1 MSMSVRNWNVLGC
14 RKEDVENLIRE
25 GYSPL
30 LAGVLCSK
38 GFTTPE
44 LAREF
49 LNCGYDSFLDPF
61 LLKDMEKAVSRIN
74 AAIEKREQVAVYGDY
89 DVDGVTA
96 TCLIYE
102 YLTEKGLSCLIHI
115 PDRID
120 EGYGINENAI
130 RELASK
136 GATLIITVDCG
147 ITAFK
152 ELDIAV
158 ELGVD
163 VIVTDHHECMDELPK
178 AVAVIDPKRKDGEYP
193 FPFLAG
199 VGVAFKLLCAM
210 QGKEKYKELLDAY
223 GDLVALGTL
232 ADVMPVLGENRFL
245 IRRGMEIV
253 RSGRRQGL
261 ASLIEAAG
269 ENINKIAAD
278 KIGYTISPRLNAA
291 GRMGQARTAFSLLS
305 SKGRVDSNEIA
316 QVLCDLNRERQS
328 IEAAILAEAISMLT
342 EFPVKKPIV
351 LGSDSWHQ
359 GVAGIVA
366 SRMSERYYV
375 PTIIV
380 CFDGED
386 GHGSCRSFGNF
397 NLYSALEA
405 SKEHLECF
413 GGHTLAAGLTVKRD
427 KFDDFRRSFC
437 EYYSMNADCKAV
449 PPLDINFVIEDAK
462 LFTLKNIED
471 LLELEPWGNC
481 NPHPVFCIYGAA
493 IDQITPI
500 GDERHLKL
508 RVSKDGV
515 QLDCIFFAKK
525 LYDIGLRPGDRADLA
540 FYPHINEFRGDKYIQ
555 LILRDV
561 RPSAET
567 AERRSGELALI
578 GRFGD
583 YLSREE
589 KRLLLPD
596 RRNFV
601 DVWHT
606 IERLAE
612 ILPHFSGELPEVLY
626 GIGAMTPSTPP
637 AKIYSCLR
645 IFSELGLISISES
658 DNNIEITVHSNRR
671 TDLNSSRILKKLR
684 S

>member
-1 MSMSVRNWNVLGC
+1 MAVRNWNVLAYS
-14 RKEDVENLIRE
+14 KEDVENLIKA

-38 GFTTPE
+38 GFSTPE

-49 LNCGYDSFLDPF
+49 LDCGYDSFLDPF
-61 LLKDMEKAVSRIN
+61 LLADMEKAVNRIN
-74 AAIEKREQVAVYGDY
+74 AAIENKEKVAVYGDY

-96 TCLIYE
+96 TCLVYE
-102 YLTEKGLSCLIHI
+102 YLTEKGLSCIVHI

-120 EGYGINENAI
+120 EGYGVNENAI
-130 RELASK
+130 RELAAK

-147 ITAFK
+147 ITAFS
-152 ELDIAV
+152 ELEIAAG
-158 ELGVD
+158 LGVD
-163 VIVTDHHECMDELPK
+163 VIVTDHHECSEELPR
-178 AVAVIDPKRKDGEYP
+178 AVAVVDPKRKDRAYP

-199 VGVAFKLLCAM
+199 VGVAFKLLCAVE
-210 QGKEKYKELLDAY
+210 GRESCRALLDEY

-232 ADVMPVLGENRFL
+232 ADVMPVMGENRFL
-245 IRRGMEIV
+245 IKRGMEIV
-253 RSGRRQGL
+253 RSGKRQGL

-269 ENINKIAAD
+269 ENIKKIAAD
-278 KIGYTISPRLNAA
+278 KVGYTISPRLNAA
-291 GRMGQARTAFSLLS
+291 GRMGKARTAFSLLS
-305 SKGRVDSNEIA
+305 AKGKVDSGEIA
-316 QVLCDLNRERQS
+316 RVLCDLNRERQS
-328 IEAAILAEAISMLT
+328 IEAAILADAISMLT
-342 EFPVKKPIV
+342 ELPVEKPIV

-366 SRMSERYYV
+366 SRMSERYFV

-380 CFDGED
+380 CFDGEE

-397 NLYSALEA
+397 NLYAALEA
-405 SKEHLECF
+405 SREHLECF
-413 GGHTLAAGLTVKRD
+413 GGHTLAAGLTVKRS
-427 KFDDFRRSFC
+427 KFDDFRRCFC
-437 EYYSMNADCKAV
+437 EYYTRNADSRTA
-449 PPLDINFVIEDAK
+449 PPLDINFVIDDAN

-481 NPHPVFCIYGAA
+481 NPHPVFCLYGAA

-500 GDERHLKL
+500 GDERHLKM

-525 LYDIGLRPGDRADLA
+525 LYDIGLRPGETADLA
-540 FYPHINEFRGDKYIQ
+540 FYPHINEFRGEKYIQ

-561 RPSAET
+561 KPSAET
-567 AERRSGELALI
+567 AQQRLGELELI
-578 GRFGD
+578 GRFGE

-589 KRLLLPD
+589 KRQLLPD
-596 RRNFV
+596 RRNFI

-606 IERLAE
+606 IERLSE
-612 ILPHFSGELPEVLY
+612 NLPHFSGELSEVIY
-626 GIGAMTPSTPP
+626 GIGATIPSTPP
-637 AKIYSCLR
+637 AKIYACLR
-645 IFSELGLISISES
+645 IFSELGLISIAEKG
-658 DNNIEITVHSNRR
+658 NNIEITVHSNRR
-671 TDLNSSRILKKLR
+671 TDLNSSKILRKLR